1 MTRHKLDEIDLKIL
15 EILQTR
21 GQTTRSE
28 VAERVKLSIPS
39 VSERIRKLSDSGFI
53 RSINAVLDAR
63 KVHLEVTA
71 FILVSSESPG
81 YYPKIIERA
90 ATFDEILE
98 CHAITGEG
106 SHLLKVRTHNTATLE
121 ELLSEIQSWPGVS
134 TTRTNVVLSTQKET
148 TVLPLNYLLSHDSA
162 EV

>member
-1 MTRHKLDEIDLKIL
+1 MTGHKLDGIDLKIL
-15 EILQTR
+15 EILQVR

-28 VAERVKLSIPS
+28 LAEEVKLSIPS
-39 VSERIRKLSDSGFI
+39 VSERIRKLSESGFI
-53 RSINAVLDAR
+53 RSINAVLDAHM
-63 KVHLEVTA
+63 VHLEVTA
-71 FILVSSESPG
+71 FILVSSESPR

-121 ELLSEIQSWPGVS
+121 KLLSEIQSWPGVR
-134 TTRTNVVLSTQKET
+134 TTRTNVVLSTHKET
-148 TVLPLNYLLSHDSA
+148 TVVPLNHFLSRDSA
-162 EV
+162 EE

>member
-1 MTRHKLDEIDLKIL
+1 MTGHKLDGIDLKIL
-15 EILQTR
+15 EILQVR

-28 VAERVKLSIPS
+28 LAEEVKLSIPS
-39 VSERIRKLSDSGFI
+39 VSERIRKLSESGFI
-53 RSINAVLDAR
+53 RSINAVLDAHM
-63 KVHLEVTA
+63 VHLEVTA
-71 FILVSSESPG
+71 FILVSSESPR

-121 ELLSEIQSWPGVS
+121 KLLSEIQSWPGVR
-134 TTRTNVVLSTQKET
+134 TTRTNVVLSTHKET
-148 TVLPLNYLLSHDSA
+148 TVVPLNYFLSRDSA
-162 EV
+162 EE

>member
-15 EILQTR
+15 EILQVR

-28 VAERVKLSIPS
+28 LAEEVKLSIPS
-39 VSERIRKLSDSGFI
+39 VSERIRKLSESGFI
-53 RSINAVLDAR
+53 RSINAILDAR

-71 FILVSSESPG
+71 FILVSSDSPG
-81 YYPKIIERA
+81 YYAKIIERA

-98 CHAITGEG
+98 CHAITGAG

-121 ELLSEIQSWPGVS
+121 KLLSEIQSWPGVS

-148 TVLPLNYLLSHDSA
+148 TVLPLNYFLGPDPA
-162 EV
+162 EG

>member
-53 RSINAVLDAR
+53 RSINAVLDAG

>member
-1 MTRHKLDEIDLKIL
+1 MTRHKLDGIDLKIL
-15 EILQTR
+15 EILQVR

-28 VAERVKLSIPS
+28 LAEEVKLSIPS
-39 VSERIRKLSDSGFI
+39 VSERIRKLSESGFI
-53 RSINAVLDAR
+53 RSINAILDAR

-71 FILVSSESPG
+71 FILVSCDSPG
-81 YYPKIIERA
+81 YYSKIIERA

-106 SHLLKVRTHNTATLE
+106 SHLLKVRTHNTSTLE
-121 ELLSEIQSWPGVS
+121 KLLSEIQSWPGVS
-134 TTRTNVVLSTQKET
+134 TTRTIVVLSTQKET
-148 TVLPLNYLLSHDSA
+148 TVLPLNFFLDPDSS

>member
-1 MTRHKLDEIDLKIL
+1 MTRHKLDRIDLKIL
-15 EILQTR
+15 EILQAR

-28 VAERVKLSIPS
+28 LAEEVKLSIPS
-39 VSERIRKLSDSGFI
+39 VSERIRKLSESGFI
-53 RSINAVLDAR
+53 RSINAILDAQ

-71 FILVSSESPG
+71 FILVSSDSPG

-121 ELLSEIQSWPGVS
+121 KLLSEIQSWPGVS
-134 TTRTNVVLSTQKET
+134 ATRTIVVLSTQKET
-148 TVLPLNYLLSHDSA
+148 TVLPLNYFLDPDSA

>member
-1 MTRHKLDEIDLKIL
+1 MTRHKPDGIDLKIL

-21 GQTTRSE
+21 GQSTRSE
-28 VAERVKLSIPS
+28 LAEEVKLSIPT
-39 VSERIRKLSDSGFI
+39 VSERIRKLSESGFI
-53 RSINAVLDAR
+53 RSINALLDAR

-106 SHLLKVRTHNTATLE
+106 SHLLKVLTHSTETLE
-121 ELLSEIQSWPGVS
+121 KLLSEIQSWPGVS
-134 TTRTNVVLSTQKET
+134 TTRTNVVLSTHKET
-148 TVLPLNYLLSHDSA
+148 TVVPLNYFLSSDSE

>member
-1 MTRHKLDEIDLKIL
+1 MTGHKLDGIDLKIL
-15 EILQTR
+15 EILQVR

-28 VAERVKLSIPS
+28 LAEEVKLSIPS
-39 VSERIRKLSDSGFI
+39 VSERIRKLSESGFI
-53 RSINAVLDAR
+53 RSINAVLDAHM
-63 KVHLEVTA
+63 VHLEVTA
-71 FILVSSESPG
+71 FILVSSESPR

-121 ELLSEIQSWPGVS
+121 KLLSEIQSWPGVR

-148 TVLPLNYLLSHDSA
+148 TVLPLNHFLDPDSA
-162 EV
+162 GG

>member
-1 MTRHKLDEIDLKIL
+1 MTRHKLDKIDLKIL
-15 EILQTR
+15 EILQVR

-28 VAERVKLSIPS
+28 LAEEVKLSIPS
-39 VSERIRKLSDSGFI
+39 VSERIRKLSESGFI
-53 RSINAVLDAR
+53 RSINAILDAR

-71 FILVSSESPG
+71 FILVSSDSPG
-81 YYPKIIERA
+81 YYAKIIERA

-98 CHAITGEG
+98 CHAITGAG

-121 ELLSEIQSWPGVS
+121 KLLSEIQSWPGVS

-148 TVLPLNYLLSHDSA
+148 TVLPLNHFLGPDSA
-162 EV
+162 EG

>member
-15 EILQTR
+15 EILQAR
-21 GQTTRSE
+21 GQTTRSDL
-28 VAERVKLSIPS
+28 AEEVKLSIPS
-39 VSERIRKLSDSGFI
+39 VSERIRKLSESGFI
-53 RSINAVLDAR
+53 RSINAILDAR

-71 FILVSSESPG
+71 FILVSSDSPG

-90 ATFDEILE
+90 ATVDEILE

-121 ELLSEIQSWPGVS
+121 KLLSEIQSWPGVIA
-134 TTRTNVVLSTQKET
+134 TRTILVLSTQKET
-148 TVLPLNYLLSHDSA
+148 TVLPLNYFLSPDSA
-162 EV
+162 EE

>member
-1 MTRHKLDEIDLKIL
+1 MTRHKLDGIDLKIL
-15 EILQTR
+15 EILQAR

-28 VAERVKLSIPS
+28 VAEKVKLSIPS

-106 SHLLKVRTHNTATLE
+106 SHLLKIRTHNTATLE
-121 ELLSEIQSWPGVS
+121 KLLSEIQSWPGVT

-148 TVLPLNYLLSHDSA
+148 TVLPLNYFLSHDSA
-162 EV
+162 EE